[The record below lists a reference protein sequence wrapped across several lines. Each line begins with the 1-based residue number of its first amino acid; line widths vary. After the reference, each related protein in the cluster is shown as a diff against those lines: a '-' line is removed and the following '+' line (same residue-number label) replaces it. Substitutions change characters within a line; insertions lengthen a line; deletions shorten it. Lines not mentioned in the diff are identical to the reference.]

1 MVHYV
6 KCHYRTIKFGPLA
19 NSYDF
24 GLRQYD
30 ISLNVQQTAWLLRI
44 FYSLLIPF
52 LQMLHFHRKMTS
64 FVNGEQ
70 LTLL

>member
-6 KCHYRTIKFGPLA
+6 KCHYQTIKFGPLA

-44 FYSLLIPF
+44 FYSLLIP
-52 LQMLHFHRKMTS
+52 
-64 FVNGEQ
+64 
-70 LTLL
+70 

>member
-1 MVHYV
+1 MIVIV
-6 KCHYRTIKFGPLA
+6 

-24 GLRQYD
+24 GLRQSD
-30 ISLNVQQTAWLLRI
+30 ISLNVQQMAWLLRI

-52 LQMLHFHRKMTS
+52 LQMLHFHRKITS

>member
-1 MVHYV
+1 MIVIV
-6 KCHYRTIKFGPLA
+6 

-24 GLRQYD
+24 GLRQSD
-30 ISLNVQQTAWLLRI
+30 ISLNVQQMAWLLPI
-44 FYSLLIPF
+44 FYSLLMPF

-70 LTLL
+70 LTLM